1 MPETD
6 TKKCL
11 RLITYMSPGLPVEL
25 FETIRDY
32 LEQVTGLEASL
43 LYESRF
49 DGPTLDRINPFTED
63 EVDIGFM
70 SSTAFVR
77 QLKNGN
83 KHVKL
88 CNAAAYHLHRKN
100 TGRPIYFGDV
110 IIRKDDETK
119 YKEFYD
125 LRGHKWAYDKE
136 NSLSG
141 NLIVLDHLKK
151 MGFNS
156 TFFGNILVSGSHLN
170 SIKMVLDHAVD
181 AASIDSSVLAAYF
194 NQHPDQQKKL
204 VVLTSLGPC
213 PSYPIVFNTRL
224 PDDLKETITAA
235 LLEMGKKPDW
245 THRLNSFKVGGFLPT
260 DMALYDMQTEI
271 TESIKG
277 LSISTAYY

>member
-1 MPETD
+1 MPETV
-6 TKKCL
+6 TKKQL
-11 RLITYMSPGLPVEL
+11 RLITYMSPGIQVEL
-25 FETIRDY
+25 YETIRDY
-32 LEQVTGLEASL
+32 LEQVTGLETSL
-43 LYESRF
+43 RYESRF
-49 DGPTLDRINPFTED
+49 DGPPLDRINPFTEN

-70 SSTAFVR
+70 TSSAFTS

-83 KHVKL
+83 QHMEL
-88 CNAAAYHLHRKN
+88 CKAAAYHLHKKN
-100 TGRPIYFGDV
+100 TARPIYFGDV

-125 LRGHKWAYDKE
+125 LRGHKWAYNKDS
-136 NSLSG
+136 SLSG
-141 NLIVLDHLKK
+141 NLIVLEHLKK

-156 TFFGNILVSGSHLN
+156 SFFGNILLSGSHLN

-181 AASIDSSVLAAYF
+181 AASIDSNVLASFF

-213 PSYPIVFNTRL
+213 PSYPVVFNTSL

-235 LLEMGKKPDW
+235 LLEMGTTPDW
-245 THRLNSFKVGGFLPT
+245 AQRLHPFKVGGFLPT
-260 DMALYDMQTEI
+260 DMSLYDMQTVI

-277 LSISTAYY
+277 LSIATAYY